1 MSLDSIDDR
10 LESIVR
16 EHCSELESDSSIG
29 PDDNLADLGLNSVGT
44 IGILVAVEQTY
55 DISLSDE
62 DLSFKTFESIRSLW
76 TTILKYQA

>member
-1 MSLDSIDDR
+1 MDSIDDR